1 MSIAS
6 MTGFAR
12 AEGQSASFLW
22 SWEIRSVN
30 ARGLEIRCRLP
41 VGFESLELPARERV
55 ARRCKRGNVNLV
67 LSFTRPARPP
77 EMHINAEAL
86 REVVALA
93 RMIREQVPD
102 CGPPSVDGL
111 LSVRGVID
119 MTEDQVSGELRDA
132 LEETIVTGLE
142 QALSELAGMRADEGG
157 RLKQLIEAQ
166 LARIGDLCAQAD
178 TLAGAQP
185 QTILERLRQQVA
197 ALLEASI
204 GDLPEERL
212 AQEVV
217 VLASK
222 ADPREELD
230 RLRSHHHAAGL
241 LLLNNEG
248 PVGRKLEFL
257 CQELNR
263 EANTLCSKSADIRL
277 TQLGVELKT
286 VIDQMRE
293 QVQNIE

>member
-1 MSIAS
+1 
-6 MTGFAR
+6 
-12 AEGQSASFLW
+12 
-22 SWEIRSVN
+22 
-30 ARGLEIRCRLP
+30 
-41 VGFESLELPARERV
+41 
-55 ARRCKRGNVNLV
+55 
-67 LSFTRPARPP
+67 
-77 EMHINAEAL
+77 
-86 REVVALA
+86 
-93 RMIREQVPD
+93 
-102 CGPPSVDGL
+102 
-111 LSVRGVID
+111 
-119 MTEDQVSGELRDA
+119 
-132 LEETIVTGLE
+132 
-142 QALSELAGMRADEGG
+142 MRADEGG

-178 TLAGAQP
+178 SLAGAQP
-185 QTILERLRQQVA
+185 QTILDRLRQQVA
-197 ALLEASI
+197 ALLDAGV

-217 VLASK
+217 VLAAK

-230 RLRSHHHAAGL
+230 RLRSHRHAADL
-241 LLLNNEG
+241 LLHNGNG

>member
-1 MSIAS
+1 

-55 ARRCKRGNVNLV
+55 ARRCKRGSVNLV
-67 LSFTRPARPP
+67 LSLSRAAGPP
-77 EMHINAEAL
+77 EIRLNADVL

-111 LSVRGVID
+111 LAVRGVID
-119 MTEDQVSGELRDA
+119 MTEDQISGELRNA
-132 LEETIVTGLE
+132 LEEDLIAGLE

-178 TLAGAQP
+178 SLAGAQP
-185 QTILERLRQQVA
+185 QTILDRLRQQVA
-197 ALLEASI
+197 ALLDAGV

-217 VLASK
+217 VLAAK

-230 RLRSHHHAAGL
+230 RLRSHRHAADL
-241 LLLNNEG
+241 LLHNGNG